1 MHCVVGRRPS
11 GFTLIELM
19 ITVAIVAV
27 LAAIALPSYQSYNQ
41 GARRVDGQASLQ
53 RILLEQEKWRSN
65 HTTYAS
71 NLSDLGITSSASA
84 EGYYTIT
91 LSGVSGT
98 GYTATATPTVAQAS
112 DSDCDPMRIIVNG
125 ANVANVSGAS
135 TTADANR
142 CWKR

>member
-1 MHCVVGRRPS
+1 MRCAVCRRPS

-19 ITVAIVAV
+19 ITVAVIAV
-27 LAAIALPSYQSYNQ
+27 LAAIALPSYQSYIQ

-65 HTTYAS
+65 HSTYAS
-71 NLSDLGITSSASA
+71 NLSDLGISSSTSA

-91 LSGVSGT
+91 LSGASGT
-98 GYTATATPTVAQAS
+98 GYIAAATPTGAQAT
-112 DSDCDPMRIIVNG
+112 DTACNPMRIILNG

>member
-1 MHCVVGRRPS
+1 MRTVVARRNC

-19 ITVAIVAV
+19 ITVAVIAV
-27 LAAIALPSYQSYNQ
+27 LAAIAIPSYQSYTL

-65 HTTYAS
+65 HSTYAS
-71 NLSDLGITSSASA
+71 TLSDLGITSSSSA

-91 LSGVSGT
+91 LSSVSGT
-98 GYTATATPTVAQAS
+98 GYTAAATPTGTQAA
-112 DSDCDPMRIIVNG
+112 DTACNPMRIIVNG
-125 ANVANVSGAS
+125 ANIANVSGAS
-135 TTADANR
+135 TTQDADR